1 MKYAIKFF
9 YDNVQLCAIQIPTD
23 KLNCFEINQCVQKKH
38 THKKLLHISRN
49 LTLILIGECQTL
61 MQAIKNTG
69 SVMMIASRRLLVYY
83 MVVITFI
90 ITCTVGCI
98 CTYNTTRQV
107 LYINK
112 LCMIYLFCSQ
122 LSEEQQHFDIFV
134 SQHVAFSTYRLNRTS
149 IQTLGSASAIF

>member
-1 MKYAIKFF
+1 MKYAINFF

-23 KLNCFEINQCVQKKH
+23 KLNCFEINQCVQNKH
-38 THKKLLHISRN
+38 TQ
-49 LTLILIGECQTL
+49 QTVTYFQKSHTDTHRG
-61 MQAIKNTG
+61 MPNTHQAIKNTG

-98 CTYNTTRQV
+98 CTYNTTREV

-112 LCMIYLFCSQ
+112 LCMMYLFCSQ
-122 LSEEQQHFDIFV
+122 LSEEQQHFDISV